1 MKMEKFETID
11 EYIASFNGD
20 IQDIL
25 KKFRESIQT
34 KAPQAT
40 ESMSYGMP
48 TFKLNGKNLVH
59 FAAFKNHIGF
69 FPAPSGIDA
78 LADEA
83 KPYRTGK
90 GTMQFQFN
98 QPIPWDLILR
108 IVDFRVKENEEIN
121 KK

>member
-11 EYIASFNGD
+11 EYIASFDGNT
-20 IQDIL
+20 QDIL
-25 KKFRESIQT
+25 KKFRENIQ
-34 KAPQAT
+34 KRAPEAT

-48 TFKLNGKNLVH
+48 TFKLYGHNLVH

-98 QPIPWDLILR
+98 QPIPWDLVLK
-108 IVDFRVKENEEIN
+108 IVDYRIKENEN
-121 KK
+121 KNRR

>member
-11 EYIASFNGD
+11 EYVNSFDGD
-20 IQDIL
+20 TLDIL
-25 KKFRESIQT
+25 KKFRESIQ
-34 KAPQAT
+34 KRVPQAT

-48 TFKLNGKNLVH
+48 TFKLKGKNLVH
-59 FAAFKNHIGF
+59 FAAFKNHVGF

-78 LADEA
+78 LSEET

-108 IVDFRVKENEEIN
+108 IVDFRVKENEERSI
-121 KK
+121 K

>member
-11 EYIASFNGD
+11 EYIASFDGNT
-20 IQDIL
+20 QDIL
-25 KKFRESIQT
+25 KKFRENIQ
-34 KAPQAT
+34 KRAPEAT

-48 TFKLNGKNLVH
+48 TFKLYGHNLVH

-78 LADEA
+78 LADET

-98 QPIPWDLILR
+98 QPIPWDLVLK
-108 IVDFRVKENEEIN
+108 IVDYRIKENEN
-121 KK
+121 KNRR